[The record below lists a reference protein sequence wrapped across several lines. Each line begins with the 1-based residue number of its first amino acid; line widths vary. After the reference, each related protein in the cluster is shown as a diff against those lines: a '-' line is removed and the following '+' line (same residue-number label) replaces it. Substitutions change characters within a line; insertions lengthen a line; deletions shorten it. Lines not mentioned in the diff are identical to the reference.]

1 MTSAVFVVVVVLA
14 TGIVD
19 VHHGERQSVCAF
31 ALVQPH
37 DAGGGLFASADDREL
52 SVGRKSA
59 VDFEQ
64 IAAVIND
71 EIRLVFENHAKM
83 ILVGIGINAMNGI
96 NFDTEA
102 SKASRNVILSGQGI
116 AAGGINLGAS
126 GLQNS
131 S

>member
-1 MTSAVFVVVVVLA
+1 
-14 TGIVD
+14 
-19 VHHGERQSVCAF
+19 
-31 ALVQPH
+31 
-37 DAGGGLFASADDREL
+37 
-52 SVGRKSA
+52 
-59 VDFEQ
+59 
-64 IAAVIND
+64 
-71 EIRLVFENHAKM
+71 M
-83 ILVGIGINAMNGI
+83 ILVSIGVNAMNGI